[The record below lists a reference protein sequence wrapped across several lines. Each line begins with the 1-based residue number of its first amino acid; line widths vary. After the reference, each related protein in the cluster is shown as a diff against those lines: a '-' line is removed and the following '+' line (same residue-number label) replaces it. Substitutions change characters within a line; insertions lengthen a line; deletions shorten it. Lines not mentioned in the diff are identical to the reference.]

1 MLLVLVSVAIA
12 ACARKAP
19 PDVERRA
26 ERDESFAVYTVS
38 YPLFYFAERMAP
50 DGAQTVFPV
59 PEGID
64 PAFWTPSAEAIQQ
77 FQGADLIL
85 LNGAGYARWTG
96 YATLPE
102 ERIVV
107 TADGCRESF
116 LRSEDDVQ
124 HQHGPEGAHA
134 HSGRAFTTWL
144 DFRLAACQ
152 ASRIR
157 DALIERI
164 PERNRAISESFGA
177 LERELLD
184 LDARLREVGK
194 AAAGQTLLA
203 SHPVYQYLADAYGLS
218 IESLHLEPEQELSQD
233 DWRTLDG
240 LLEQH
245 RAEWMLWEGAP
256 LASTESALRA
266 RGVSVIVFSPAGQR
280 PADGDFLGAMRE
292 NVRELECAAGVT
304 TCP

>member
-1 MLLVLVSVAIA
+1 MTSWGGTSRTIVRSETRSI
-12 ACARKAP
+12 RSIGQKTRINP
-19 PDVERRA
+19 G
-26 ERDESFAVYTVS
+26 
-38 YPLFYFAERMAP
+38 PL
-50 DGAQTVFPV
+50 GSGV
-59 PEGID
+59 
-64 PAFWTPSAEAIQQ
+64 
-77 FQGADLIL
+77 L
-85 LNGAGYARWTG
+85 LN
-96 YATLPE
+96 ATASSAI
-102 ERIVV
+102 R
-107 TADGCRESF
+107 REDS
-116 LRSEDDVQ
+116 
-124 HQHGPEGAHA
+124 
-134 HSGRAFTTWL
+134 
-144 DFRLAACQ
+144 
-152 ASRIR
+152 
-157 DALIERI
+157 ALIERI

-218 IESLHLEPEQELSQD
+218 IESLHLEPKQELSQD

-256 LASTESALRA
+256 LASTQSALRA

-280 PADGDFLGAMRE
+280 PAEGDFLGVMRE